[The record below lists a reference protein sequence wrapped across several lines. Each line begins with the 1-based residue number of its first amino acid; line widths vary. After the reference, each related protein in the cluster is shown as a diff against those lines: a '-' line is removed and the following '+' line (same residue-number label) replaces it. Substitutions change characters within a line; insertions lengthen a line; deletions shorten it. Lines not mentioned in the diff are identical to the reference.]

1 MRKPRT
7 LYVSPRY
14 WAYLL
19 GDDMLVIEPVG
30 VQGGAFMQGDVE
42 AWAEAIETAIDADEA
57 ELLCR
62 FILAQ
67 RT

>member
-1 MRKPRT
+1 MRKTRT

-19 GDDMLVIEPVG
+19 GDDMLVIEPVNN
-30 VQGGAFMQGDVE
+30 QDGAFMQGDV
-42 AWAEAIETAIDADEA
+42 ADWAEAIETAIDEDEA

-62 FILAQ
+62 FILSQAA
-67 RT
+67 